1 MTGAGGVT
9 PVLNSVTLAYLPQN
23 SPPVLKS
30 INVVSQAVPTP
41 RSANV
46 IGSSAAYSVTVTR

>member
-9 PVLNSVTLAYLPQN
+9 PTLNSVTLAYLPQN

-30 INVVSQAVPTP
+30 INVITQAAAVTQPVEYQEHAAALPPT
-41 RSANV
+41 A
-46 IGSSAAYSVTVTR
+46 